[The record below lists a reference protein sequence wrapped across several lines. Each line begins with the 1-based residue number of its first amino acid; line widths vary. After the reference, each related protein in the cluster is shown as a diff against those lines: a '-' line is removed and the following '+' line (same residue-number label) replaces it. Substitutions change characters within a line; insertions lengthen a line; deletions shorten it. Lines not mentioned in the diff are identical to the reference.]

1 MNEHN
6 ISRII
11 NITLLLGGNNRD
23 IRVRISGWVH
33 RLRRQGKAL
42 MFLSLR
48 DGTGFLQCVLQ
59 DKLCQCYDA
68 VTLTTESTVQ
78 LFGKLVPVPEG
89 KSVIILYLNYL

>member
-1 MNEHN
+1 MNH
-6 ISRII
+6 
-11 NITLLLGGNNRD
+11 RD
-23 IRVRISGWVH
+23 QRVRIFGWVH

-48 DGTGFLQCVLQ
+48 DGTGFLQCVLT

-78 LFGKLVPVPEG
+78 LYGKLVPVPDG
-89 KSVIILYLNYL
+89 KNVRKIHT